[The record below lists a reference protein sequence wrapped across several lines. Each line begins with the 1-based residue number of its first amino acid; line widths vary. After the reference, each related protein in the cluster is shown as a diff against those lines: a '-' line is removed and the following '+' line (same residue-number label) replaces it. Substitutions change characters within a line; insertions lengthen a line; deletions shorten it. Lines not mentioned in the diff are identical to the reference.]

1 MILATTVRLFF
12 WYICH
17 TIRLM
22 RNLFLFA
29 GLFFLISGQIKAQK
43 GQKPASSPKL
53 VVGVMVDQMRW
64 DFIYRYKAKYGEN
77 GFKRILREGFSSE
90 NAHIPYAQT
99 VTAAGHAC
107 VYTGS
112 VPAING
118 IVGNEWYDRS
128 LKRQVYCVEDDSV
141 KIVGGNPS
149 KEPMSPRNLMTT
161 TVTDELELSTNFR
174 SKVIGVAIKDRG
186 SILPAGHAGDAAY
199 WYDAASGNFVSST
212 WYMPALSN
220 WADAFNKRKVTDS
233 LYKLNWHLSYPID
246 QYTQSDNA
254 HPSYQKNP
262 FPRML
267 ESNVG
272 KSYGA
277 IASTPWGN
285 TLTLA
290 FSKAAVEAEGMGADS
305 IPDFL
310 AISLS
315 SPDYIGHSFGPNS
328 VEIEDTYVK
337 LDRELGAFLE
347 YLDKKVGKGNYTFF
361 LTADHGV
368 AHNPAFLQSHQIPG
382 KAMKISKKAETNTML
397 KFGLKRLV
405 EASANYQFYLD
416 KGHID
421 SAGVDFG
428 AVKRYFIQELMQEPD
443 VLFAFDNES
452 IQLANM
458 PEEYRELFQKGFN
471 YKLGGDVQVV
481 YKSGYFFSSSPMGT
495 THGSMY
501 PYDSHIPLLWMG
513 WGIKNGI
520 SNRKVYMSDIAGTVA
535 ALLKIQMPSGN
546 VGTVIEEVLK

>member
-1 MILATTVRLFF
+1 
-12 WYICH
+12 
-17 TIRLM
+17 
-22 RNLFLFA
+22 
-29 GLFFLISGQIKAQK
+29 
-43 GQKPASSPKL
+43 
-53 VVGVMVDQMRW
+53 
-64 DFIYRYKAKYGEN
+64 
-77 GFKRILREGFSSE
+77 
-90 NAHIPYAQT
+90 
-99 VTAAGHAC
+99 
-107 VYTGS
+107 
-112 VPAING
+112 
-118 IVGNEWYDRS
+118 
-128 LKRQVYCVEDDSV
+128 
-141 KIVGGNPS
+141 
-149 KEPMSPRNLMTT
+149 
-161 TVTDELELSTNFR
+161 
-174 SKVIGVAIKDRG
+174 
-186 SILPAGHAGDAAY
+186 
-199 WYDAASGNFVSST
+199 
-212 WYMPALSN
+212 
-220 WADAFNKRKVTDS
+220 
-233 LYKLNWHLSYPID
+233 
-246 QYTQSDNA
+246 
-254 HPSYQKNP
+254 
-262 FPRML
+262 
-267 ESNVG
+267 
-272 KSYGA
+272 
-277 IASTPWGN
+277 
-285 TLTLA
+285 
-290 FSKAAVEAEGMGADS
+290 MGADS

-428 AVKRYFIQELMQEPD
+428 AVKRYFIKELMQEPD